1 MKMNDNVAYASLP
14 REFKGRRNMVVV
26 GARKDHGRFR
36 SGRANKS
43 EVYCVMPVVLS
54 HNPLTPAQGEPE
66 TPIFELAGED
76 VPSMYRR
83 VEIAYSKFGVED
95 FDFGLALFNNEIFY
109 KSLC

>member
-1 MKMNDNVAYASLP
+1 
-14 REFKGRRNMVVV
+14 MVVV

-43 EVYCVMPVVLS
+43 EVYRVMLVALS
-54 HNPLTPAQGEPE
+54 YNPLTPAQGEPE